1 MNAIGERIGKPVLFL
16 FASLH
21 GSERCYFC
29 SNYEYETPTPH
40 LGAVV
45 VDNSLQNAAE
55 ESGYNRH
62 IYLYE
67 HPAMERTI

>member
-1 MNAIGERIGKPVLFL
+1 MNAIERKDWKPVLFL
-16 FASLH
+16 SAGQL
-21 GSERCYFC
+21 GNERCNYC
-29 SNYEYETPTPH
+29 SNYEYEPPTPH